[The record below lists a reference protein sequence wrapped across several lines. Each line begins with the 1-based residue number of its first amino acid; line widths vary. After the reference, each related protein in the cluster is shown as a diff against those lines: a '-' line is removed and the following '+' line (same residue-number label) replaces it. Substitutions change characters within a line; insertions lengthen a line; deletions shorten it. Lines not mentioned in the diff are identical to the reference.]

1 MLYLLRHGLD
11 DENYIGGWSNVSL
24 TEEGKASVYKSALW
38 LKENTS
44 VNQIISSDIKRAKET
59 SLIVSSVL
67 QVPIKYEQEL
77 REQSKGILNG
87 MLKSQAQKLYPELFE
102 NITINTKYPQGSS
115 IRELYYQMS
124 TYLKKLKAI
133 DEALLVTHRGNIN
146 MIYYL
151 LYGIPLDMDKERFQ
165 VEHASVHELDLK
177 LKKIR
182 RVK

>member
-24 TEEGKASVYKSALW
+24 TEEGKESVYKSALW

-87 MLKSQAQKLYPELFE
+87 MLISQAQ
-102 NITINTKYPQGSS
+102 
-115 IRELYYQMS
+115 
-124 TYLKKLKAI
+124 
-133 DEALLVTHRGNIN
+133 
-146 MIYYL
+146 
-151 LYGIPLDMDKERFQ
+151 
-165 VEHASVHELDLK
+165 
-177 LKKIR
+177 
-182 RVK
+182 